1 MPEVI
6 FKIMV
11 LYNILS
17 AVTYIAACQFL
28 VGNLLHNDPKDR
40 NLLKIYHRWEKYSTF
55 CTYFY
60 QFVIFQEQKEE
71 SFQELSEVI

>member
-40 NLLKIYHRWEKYSTF
+40 NLLKIYRRSEKCSTF
-55 CTYFY
+55 YTHSY
-60 QFVIFQEQKEE
+60 QLIIFQEQKEE
-71 SFQELSEVI
+71 SIQELSEVI

>member
-1 MPEVI
+1 
-6 FKIMV
+6 MV

-17 AVTYIAACQFL
+17 AAAYIAASQFL

-40 NLLKIYHRWEKYSTF
+40 NLLKIYLQSEKCSTF
-55 CTYFY
+55 YTHFY
-60 QFVIFQEQKEE
+60 QLVIFQEQKEE